1 MEPKELVFHLF
12 LFSRVR
18 MTLEG
23 KETGEKEKLKI
34 WGRGGIEQRC
44 GGGRREW
51 SSKQRGWSGLGC
63 RGKGGSVHGGT
74 NQLAGVRKPEDIF
87 RMLVCGVAF
96 PWG

>member
-1 MEPKELVFHLF
+1 MEPRELVFHLF

-44 GGGRREW
+44 GGGRRE
-51 SSKQRGWSGLGC
+51 R
-63 RGKGGSVHGGT
+63 RDDD
-74 NQLAGVRKPEDIF
+74 R
-87 RMLVCGVAF
+87 
-96 PWG
+96 